1 MLAML
6 FGEDFVIRN
15 LKKKCMKKFIG
26 ILLLLISVHAFSQ
39 EDTSSSVVV
48 HKDPR
53 IELLVKKQVEINEI
67 TTRDARRYVPGYR
80 IQVINTNDRNKAMD
94 AKTRI
99 YQEFPELKAYLMWKA
114 PFYKL
119 KVGNFKDRKDA
130 DDYLLNIQRIFPSG
144 VYVVRDTIEVN
155 PDKSGE
161 L

>member
-1 MLAML
+1 
-6 FGEDFVIRN
+6 
-15 LKKKCMKKFIG
+15 MKKFIG
-26 ILLLLISVHAFSQ
+26 IILLLISVQLFSQ
-39 EDTSSSVVV
+39 EDTTSGVVV

-53 IELLVKKQVEINEI
+53 IDLLVKKQIEVNEVI
-67 TTRDARRYVPGYR
+67 TRDARRFVPGYR
-80 IQVINTNDRNKAMD
+80 IQIINTNDRAKAMD
-94 AKTRI
+94 AKTRV

-119 KVGNFKDRKDA
+119 KVGNFKDRKEA
-130 DDYLLNIQRIFPSG
+130 DDYLLNIQRIFPTG